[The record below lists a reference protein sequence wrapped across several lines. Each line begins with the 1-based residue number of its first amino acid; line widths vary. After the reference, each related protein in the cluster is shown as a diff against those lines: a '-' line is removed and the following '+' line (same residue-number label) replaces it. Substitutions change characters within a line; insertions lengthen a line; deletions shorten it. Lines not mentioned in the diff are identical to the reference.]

1 MSNDI
6 MKTII
11 SIKSDQLNCDD
22 FAAGPVTVKIAAVIV
37 TIGEQPLT
45 VKLEGGHKPF
55 KPCLTMRRVLVGLY
69 GCDSKNWIGKRI
81 TLYLNKDE
89 GINLGGGI
97 KSGGV
102 RISHAEGIKEV
113 VNVSYIM
120 TRGKRGV
127 WKVSPLVIKDNTEES
142 IKEALSLISQVST
155 GKDIENIRSRFSS
168 LPADVKN
175 ARLGAAFRS
184 AQERLDD
191 GIECDN
197 PQWMCKVTET
207 HCKTACQ
214 LFSGCEKWSKSSAE
228 PAASKK
234 HEETERPAESSI
246 EPPAQQPP
254 KPSQPPLF

>member
-22 FAAGPVTVKIAAVIV
+22 FSAGPVTVKIAAVAV
-37 TIGEQPLT
+37 TSGEQPLT
-45 VKLEGGHKPF
+45 VKLDGGHKPF
-55 KPCLTMRRVLVGLY
+55 KPCLTMRRVLVALY
-69 GCDSKNWIGKRI
+69 GGDSKNWIGKRI

-89 GINLGGGI
+89 GMNLGGGI

-102 RISHAEGIKEV
+102 RISHAEGITKDL
-113 VNVSYIM
+113 NVSYIM

-142 IKEALSLISQVST
+142 VKEALSLISQACT
-155 GKDIENIRSRFSS
+155 GKDIENIKSRFSS
-168 LPADVKN
+168 LPADIKISQ
-175 ARLGAAFRS
+175 LGAAFKT
-184 AQERLDD
+184 AQERLDA

-207 HCKTACQ
+207 HCKTACR
-214 LFSGCEKWSKSSAE
+214 LFSGCEKWSKYSAGPTE
-228 PAASKK
+228 SKLPLSTAESG
-234 HEETERPAESSI
+234 HPAESST
-246 EPPAQQPP
+246 EPPVQQ
-254 KPSQPPLF
+254 

>member
-1 MSNDI
+1 MSSDV

-22 FAAGPVTVKIAAVIV
+22 FSAGPVTVKIAAVAV
-37 TIGEQPLT
+37 TGGEQPLT

-69 GCDSKNWIGKRI
+69 GGDSKNWIGKRI

-89 GINLGGGI
+89 GMNLGGGV

-102 RISHAEGIKEV
+102 RISHAEGIAKDL
-113 VNVSYIM
+113 NVSYIM

-127 WKVSPLVIKDNTEES
+127 WKVSPLTLNLPKLENDGVEDAVR
-142 IKEALSLISQVST
+142 EALSLISQACT
-155 GKDIENIRSRFSS
+155 GKDIDNIKSRFSS
-168 LPADVKN
+168 LPADVKTN
-175 ARLGAAFRS
+175 RLGAAFK
-184 AQERLDD
+184 AAEARLKA

-214 LFSGCEKWSKSSAE
+214 LFSGCEKWSKGSAVPTE
-228 PAASKK
+228 SKQPLS
-234 HEETERPAESSI
+234 PAESEQPAESGTQ
-246 EPPAQQPP
+246 PPAQQ
-254 KPSQPPLF
+254 

>member
-1 MSNDI
+1 MSDI

-22 FAAGPVTVKIAAVIV
+22 FSAGPVTVKIAAVAV
-37 TIGEQPLT
+37 TGGEQPLT

-69 GCDSKNWIGKRI
+69 GGDSKNWIGKRI

-89 GINLGGGI
+89 GMNLGGGI

-102 RISHAEGIKEV
+102 RISHAEGITKDL
-113 VNVSYIM
+113 NVSYIM

-127 WKVSPLVIKDNTEES
+127 WKVSPLVIKDNTKGNTEEYV
-142 IKEALSLISQVST
+142 KEALSLISQSCT
-155 GKDIENIRSRFSS
+155 GKDIENIKSRFSS
-168 LPADVKN
+168 LPADVKSN
-175 ARLGAAFRS
+175 RLGAAFKA
-184 AQERLDD
+184 AQERLNA

-214 LFSGCEKWSKSSAE
+214 LFSDCEKWSKGSEVSTE
-228 PAASKK
+228 SKQPLPPV
-234 HEETERPAESSI
+234 ETDQPAESST
-246 EPPAQQPP
+246 EPQVQQ
-254 KPSQPPLF
+254 

>member
-1 MSNDI
+1 MSDI

-22 FAAGPVTVKIAAVIV
+22 FSAGPVTVKIAAVAV
-37 TIGEQPLT
+37 TSGEQPLT

-69 GCDSKNWIGKRI
+69 GGDSKNWIGKRI

-89 GINLGGGI
+89 GMNLGGGI

-102 RISHAEGIKEV
+102 RISHAEGITKDL
-113 VNVSYIM
+113 NVSYIM

-127 WKVSPLVIKDNTEES
+127 WKVSPLVIKDGTEES
-142 IKEALSLISQVST
+142 VKEALSLISQACT
-155 GKDIENIRSRFSS
+155 GKDIENIKSRFSS
-168 LPADVKN
+168 LPADVKTN
-175 ARLGAAFRS
+175 RLGAAFK
-184 AQERLDD
+184 ATQERLNA

-214 LFSGCEKWSKSSAE
+214 LFAGCEKWIKESTESTE
-228 PAASKK
+228 KK
-234 HEETERPAESSI
+234 QPLSPIETEQPAESST
-246 EPPAQQPP
+246 EPPAQQ
-254 KPSQPPLF
+254 